1 MALLEVIQMPNPAL
15 RKPSRKVM
23 HVDDE
28 LRQLVADMA
37 ETMVKYDGVGLAA
50 IQVGVPKRLILVRV
64 PEVVEE
70 KLDVAEAEAILKGE
84 DAEAKK
90 GIFRIT
96 IEKADDPE
104 ADFVVTYIRRSIIWS
119 EPFVCINPR
128 VVEKE
133 GLVIDDEGCL
143 SDMGYLAKV
152 ERARKV
158 VVVGYDI
165 DMKPIKHEAAG
176 LEARCLQHEID
187 HLDGILYTD
196 RMMEDTR
203 KKTAGADDGEGEGEG
218 ESEGECPITDDSDKR
233 EIISKK

>member
-15 RKPSRKVM
+15 KKPSRKVT

-28 LRQLVADMA
+28 LRQLAADMA

-64 PEVVEE
+64 PEIVEE
-70 KLDVAEAEAILKGE
+70 KVDVADAEAILKGD
-84 DAEAKK
+84 DAEPKK
-90 GIFRIT
+90 GIFKIT
-96 IEKADDPE
+96 VEKPDDPE
-104 ADFVVTYIRRSIIWS
+104 AGSVVTYIRRKIIWS

-128 VVEKE
+128 IVEKE

-165 DMKPIKHEAAG
+165 DMKPIRRETAG

-203 KKTAGADDGEGEGEG
+203 RKVAGADDGEEEG
-218 ESEGECPITDDSDKR
+218 PVTDDSNIE
-233 EIISKK
+233 EIIAKK

>member
-15 RKPSRKVM
+15 KKPSRKVT

-28 LRQLVADMA
+28 LRQLIADMA
-37 ETMVKYDGVGLAA
+37 ETMKKYDGVGLAA
-50 IQVGVPKRLILVRV
+50 IQVGVPKRIILVRV
-64 PEVVEE
+64 PVIVEE
-70 KLDVAEAEAILKGE
+70 KLDTADAEAILKGD

-90 GIFRIT
+90 GILKVT
-96 IEKADDPE
+96 VEKADDLDAGP
-104 ADFVVTYIRRSIIWS
+104 VVTYIRRKVVWT
-119 EPFVCINPR
+119 EPVVCINPR
-128 VVEKE
+128 IVEKE

-158 VVVGYDI
+158 VVVGCDI
-165 DMKPIKHEAAG
+165 DMKPLSHEAAG

-203 KKTAGADDGEGEGEG
+203 KKTAGADDGEEEGVENAVSVDAG
-218 ESEGECPITDDSDKR
+218 VEER
-233 EIISKK
+233 LSKQ